1 MTQNDPIRTAS
12 QLQDELTAAMNVP
25 FRTASH
31 MLHDELTAAMNAPM
45 KALQD
50 ITEAVAVM
58 EDEIKRLRIDRNEWR
73 EDAEWERKVSDS
85 LREERD
91 AARREVCYCHP
102 ESAQFAINRGW
113 DCFKT
118 KEETQ

>member
-1 MTQNDPIRTAS
+1 MTQNDP
-12 QLQDELTAAMNVP
+12 N
-25 FRTASH
+25 RTASH

-73 EDAEWERKVSDS
+73 EDAEWERKVSDT

-91 AARREVCYCHP
+91 EARKICCRLWQRED
-102 ESAQFAINRGW
+102 SAYITTAQLAEDQGW
-113 DCFKT
+113 DCYKN
-118 KEETQ
+118 KETQ

>member
-1 MTQNDPIRTAS
+1 MTQNDP
-12 QLQDELTAAMNVP
+12 N
-25 FRTASH
+25 RTASH

-91 AARREVCYCHP
+91 AARREVCEFEEYCI
-102 ESAQFAINRGW
+102 EEANKRGW
-113 DCFKT
+113 DCYKN
-118 KEETQ
+118 KETQ

>member
-1 MTQNDPIRTAS
+1 MTQNDPI
-12 QLQDELTAAMNVP
+12 
-25 FRTASH
+25 RTASH

-91 AARREVCYCHP
+91 EARREVCAMSCDDQRRTA
-102 ESAQFAINRGW
+102 EDRGW
-113 DCFKT
+113 DCFK
-118 KEETQ
+118 EETQ

>member
-1 MTQNDPIRTAS
+1 MTQNDP
-12 QLQDELTAAMNVP
+12 N
-25 FRTASH
+25 RTASH

-91 AARREVCYCHP
+91 AARREVCREVRLTQSCTKEQYAA
-102 ESAQFAINRGW
+102 ERGW
-113 DCFKT
+113 DCYKN
-118 KEETQ
+118 KETQ